1 MTEQNTLQPCK
12 DIYAE
17 VRAAI
22 LQAREHVY
30 KTANTAMVQ
39 TYWQIG
45 RIIVEH
51 EQGGSERAGYGQK
64 IIRDLAKRLTAEF
77 GKGFNITNLKYMRQF
92 YLAFPIGHAV
102 SDQLSWTHY
111 RMLLKVENEQE
122 RDFYAQECAKSGWST
137 RQLERQINSFYY
149 QRLLAS
155 RDKEAVSKEIF
166 EKEPAAKPED
176 FIKDPYVLE
185 FVGLKQDD
193 AFYEKELE
201 TALIGQLQKFM
212 LEMGRGFAFVARQQ
226 HIDLDGEHFY
236 IDLVFYN
243 YLLKCFVL
251 IDLKTTKLTHQD
263 IGQMD
268 TYVRLYD
275 DLKRGE
281 DDNPTI
287 DLILCSEKNEAI
299 ARYSVLHDS
308 KQIFAYKYQLT
319 LPSKEE
325 LEHYLQIE
333 RHMENFKV

>member
-1 MTEQNTLQPCK
+1 
-12 DIYAE
+12 
-17 VRAAI
+17 
-22 LQAREHVY
+22 
-30 KTANTAMVQ
+30 
-39 TYWQIG
+39 
-45 RIIVEH
+45 
-51 EQGGSERAGYGQK
+51 
-64 IIRDLAKRLTAEF
+64 
-77 GKGFNITNLKYMRQF
+77 
-92 YLAFPIGHAV
+92 
-102 SDQLSWTHY
+102 
-111 RMLLKVENEQE
+111 MLLKVNNQQE
-122 RDFYAQECAKSGWST
+122 LTFYTDECAKAGWSV

-166 EKEPAAKPED
+166 EKEPVAKPED

-185 FVGLKQDD
+185 FIGLKQDD

-287 DLILCSEKNEAI
+287 GLILCSEKNEAI

-308 KQIFAYKYQLT
+308 KQIFASKYQLT

-333 RHMENFKV
+333 RQRIEERDI